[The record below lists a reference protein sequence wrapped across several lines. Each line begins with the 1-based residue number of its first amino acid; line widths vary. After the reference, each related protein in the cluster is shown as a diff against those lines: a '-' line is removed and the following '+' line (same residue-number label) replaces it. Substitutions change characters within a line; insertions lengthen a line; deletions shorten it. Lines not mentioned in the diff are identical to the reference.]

1 MTTVAQT
8 MPAAKTS
15 GLTATPLLRLQRA
28 RDLYALHT
36 AVCRYCRAEMA
47 CGTEGDLGE
56 RVKRLEASRG

>member
-1 MTTVAQT
+1 MIANAPKIT
-8 MPAAKTS
+8 P
-15 GLTATPLLRLQRA
+15 TPLLRLQRA

-36 AVCRYCRAEMA
+36 AVCRYCRAQLA